1 MRNDWAVKV
10 THRSQFLLSTEVH
23 SQFHTNLEAWI
34 RRFASVIIHKVSSQ
48 GSSSDSTRVVIWT
61 LSTDTE
67 TDIIFVGEELLG
79 PQLLSPEASV
89 SSKLC
94 DFFLEMIEPSGMS
107 CDL

>member
-34 RRFASVIIHKVSSQ
+34 RRFASVIIHKISSQ

-67 TDIIFVGEELLG
+67 TDIIFVGEVLLG
-79 PQLLSPEASV
+79 PKLLSPEAYHPASV

-94 DFFLEMIEPSGMS
+94 EFF
-107 CDL
+107 